1 MHIVT
6 SSKHVSR
13 ETNVRR
19 CNKSTGAP
27 WTKTTSRNL
36 KLTRE
41 DTHNVRRCNE
51 RGQAKG
57 NPETM
62 RGQSTPRKRKW
73 TGPATLQSTAQDI
86 PRPYTKR
93 IHDTAKQE
101 PIDRDNDSKQS
112 KSSGEWQD
120 AKTHSEDSNSV
131 SPETDTKVRRK
142 RDPNSTTSRRVK
154 SIQVNSAPR
163 RKTTSFALKR
173 GVNGNKV
180 A

>member
-1 MHIVT
+1 MHLVT

-41 DTHNVRRCNE
+41 DTHNVRRCNK

-73 TGPATLQSTAQDI
+73 TGPERCKLRHKTYQDH
-86 PRPYTKR
+86 TKR

-101 PIDRDNDSKQS
+101 PIDRDNDSEQS

-120 AKTHSEDSNSV
+120 AKTHREDGNSV
-131 SPETDTKVRRK
+131 SPGTDTKVRRK

-154 SIQVNSAPR
+154 SI
-163 RKTTSFALKR
+163 
-173 GVNGNKV
+173 
-180 A
+180 